1 MLFGLGG
8 SQILSLLSR
17 FSGIPFWVY
26 PFQSFQSRGYIKG
39 TNYRD
44 HKLPRKLPEDNELHS
59 RSWGNYVIK
68 TCYKLYSQSLEIFLV
83 VEQILDFL
91 QPTAVLVITGAGLLI
106 HYNDEKRAIPKGSH
120 QRTNSDGS
128 KVNRPAIGGPFK
140 LFDMENILVTESN
153 LQGNWTLM
161 YFGYTSSPDVGPEE
175 VEKMAEVIQIL
186 ESEHNFMITPVFVT
200 IDPQR
205 DSPAQ
210 LKAYLGGSHQRTNSD
225 GSKVNRPAIGGPFKL
240 FDMENILVTESNL
253 QGNWTLMYFGYTS
266 SPDVGPEEV
275 EKMAEVIQ
283 ILESEH
289 NFMIT
294 PVFVTIDPQRDS
306 PAQLKA
312 YLGEFDSRI
321 IGLTGPIASVRQM
334 AQEYR
339 VYFKKVDEEGQDYLV
354 ECSHNMYLL
363 DPNMEILRCFGV
375 EYDALQL
382 SNAIMME
389 VKKASK

>member
-1 MLFGLGG
+1 MLRSRLVGVSLRNG
-8 SQILSLLSR
+8 SRVFTRSPPSTR
-17 FSGIPFWVY
+17 VY
-26 PFQSFQSRGYIKG
+26 PFQGFQSRGYIEG

-59 RSWGNYVIK
+59 QSWRNYI
-68 TCYKLYSQSLEIFLV
+68 I
-83 VEQILDFL
+83 
-91 QPTAVLVITGAGLLI
+91 PTAVLVIAGAGLLI
-106 HYNDEKRAIPKGSH
+106 HYNDEKRAIPKGAFLRICSMVDALKLFCLVGYLLHCQILHIGDVRTFLFRSH
-120 QRTNSDGS
+120 QSTNSDGS
-128 KVNRPAIGGPFK
+128 KVNRPAIGGPFR
-140 LFDMENILVTESN
+140 LFDTEKNLVTESN

-175 VEKMAEVIQIL
+175 VKKMAEVIQIL
-186 ESEHNFMITPVFVT
+186 ESEHNFKITPIFVT

-210 LKAYLGGSHQRTNSD
+210 LR
-225 GSKVNRPAIGGPFKL
+225 
-240 FDMENILVTESNL
+240 
-253 QGNWTLMYFGYTS
+253 
-266 SPDVGPEEV
+266 
-275 EKMAEVIQ
+275 
-283 ILESEH
+283 
-289 NFMIT
+289 
-294 PVFVTIDPQRDS
+294 
-306 PAQLKA
+306 A

-321 IGLTGPIASVRQM
+321 IGLTGPIAAVRQM

-339 VYFKKVDEEGQDYLV
+339 IYFKKVDEEGQDYLV

-389 VKKASK
+389 MKKASK

>member
-1 MLFGLGG
+1 MLRSRLVGVSLRNG
-8 SQILSLLSR
+8 SRVFTRSPPSTR
-17 FSGIPFWVY
+17 VY
-26 PFQSFQSRGYIKG
+26 PFQGFQSRGYIEG

-59 RSWGNYVIK
+59 QSWRNYI
-68 TCYKLYSQSLEIFLV
+68 I
-83 VEQILDFL
+83 
-91 QPTAVLVITGAGLLI
+91 PTAVLVIAGAGLLI

-120 QRTNSDGS
+120 QSTNSDGS
-128 KVNRPAIGGPFK
+128 KVNRPAIGGPFR
-140 LFDMENILVTESN
+140 LFDTEKNLVTESN

-175 VEKMAEVIQIL
+175 VKKMAEVIQIL
-186 ESEHNFMITPVFVT
+186 ESEHNFKITPIFVT

-210 LKAYLGGSHQRTNSD
+210 LR
-225 GSKVNRPAIGGPFKL
+225 
-240 FDMENILVTESNL
+240 
-253 QGNWTLMYFGYTS
+253 
-266 SPDVGPEEV
+266 
-275 EKMAEVIQ
+275 
-283 ILESEH
+283 
-289 NFMIT
+289 
-294 PVFVTIDPQRDS
+294 
-306 PAQLKA
+306 A

-321 IGLTGPIASVRQM
+321 IGLTGPIAAVRQM

-339 VYFKKVDEEGQDYLV
+339 IYFKKVDEEGQDYLV

-389 VKKASK
+389 MKKASK